1 MTTVK
6 KIVDYTHRSQE
17 SEYISH
23 HEAPHKGALGTP
35 LGRDGEG
42 NCGHEPLLWFPQE
55 GVCEGG

>member
-23 HEAPHKGALGTP
+23 HEVPHKGALGTP

-42 NCGHEPLLWFPQE
+42 NCGHEPLL
-55 GVCEGG
+55 